1 VGIEHFRTSVGKGI
15 EIMERLRGHT
25 SGLAVPTF
33 VVDAPGG
40 GGKIPVM
47 PQYMISRSDHTII
60 FRNYEGFISSYT
72 EPTIDHEE
80 CDICKGMLQKGVKS
94 IGIEKLFTGEASS
107 LRPTD
112 SVRDRRR
119 KSQFHA

>member
-1 VGIEHFRTSVGKGI
+1 
-15 EIMERLRGHT
+15 
-25 SGLAVPTF
+25 
-33 VVDAPGG
+33 
-40 GGKIPVM
+40 M
-47 PQYMISRSDHTII
+47 PQYMISRSDHKII

-72 EPTIDHEE
+72 EPSIHHEE
-80 CDICKGMLQKGVKS
+80 CPICSQMRQKGVKS

-112 SVRDRRR
+112 SVRDKRK